1 MRKQAIALEDSGVQS
16 TGLSSISLSLPST
29 YDENIIGKAA
39 STLEDEAVSVSW
51 VKTKHGWDIQW
62 VFTSPAPVKELAK
75 FMSQH
80 SGKVFK
86 ESNFMVADIPDTN
99 WLEQS
104 YLQFPP
110 FEIKDFF
117 IFGSH
122 YDGKPPKGKIPLQI
136 DAATAF
142 GSGEHGTTRGCLEA
156 LLYLYTEGL
165 KPKSILDMGAGSGIL
180 GIAAYKL
187 WKKPV
192 LAVDIDKEATR
203 VACHH
208 RRINS
213 VPSGDAGMVCATGD
227 GYAARRVKTAKKGFD
242 LIIANILAGPL
253 VIMAEDL
260 SKNLAKN
267 GITILSGLLVE
278 QEKEVLKAHQTAG
291 LSVIKRIT
299 HGEWRTLILSKKS
312 V

>member
-1 MRKQAIALEDSGVQS
+1 MKKQAEAIESTDVQS
-16 TGLSSISLSLPST
+16 TGLSSVSLSLPSSLNE
-29 YDENIIGKAA
+29 DVIGKAA
-39 STLEDEAVSVSW
+39 SSLEDDAVSISW
-51 VKTKHGWDIQW
+51 VKTKYGWDVQW
-62 VFTSPAPVKELAK
+62 VFVSPAPLKDLAK
-75 FMSQH
+75 LMSKH
-80 SGKVFK
+80 SGQVFK
-86 ESNFMVADIPDTN
+86 ESSFTVEDIPETN

-104 YLQFPP
+104 YRAFPP
-110 FEIKDFF
+110 FEIENFF

-122 YDGKPPKGKIPLQI
+122 YDSKTPKGKIPLQI

-156 LLYLYTEGL
+156 LLYLHKDGF
-165 KPKSILDMGAGSGIL
+165 KPKTILDMGAGSGIL

-208 RRINS
+208 RKINN
-213 VPSGDAGMVCATGD
+213 VPSGETGMTCATGD
-227 GYAARRVKTAKKGFD
+227 GYAARRVKAETKGYP

-253 VIMAEDL
+253 VIMAPDL

-267 GITILSGLLVE
+267 GIAILSGLLVE
-278 QEKEVLKAHQTAG
+278 QEAEVLGAHKAAG
-291 LSVIKRIT
+291 LKIVKRIT
-299 HGEWRTLILSKKS
+299 HGEWRTLILSKDI
-312 V
+312 

>member
-1 MRKQAIALEDSGVQS
+1 MKKQATPIEETGVQS
-16 TGLSSISLSLPST
+16 TGLSSVCLSVPSS

-39 STLEDEAVSVSW
+39 SSLEDEAVSVSW
-51 VKTKHGWDIQW
+51 VKTNAGWDIQW
-62 VFTSPAPVKELAK
+62 VFQSPAPTKELAQLISK
-75 FMSQH
+75 H
-80 SGKVFK
+80 SGDKYK
-86 ESNFMVADIPDTN
+86 ETDFVIEDIPETN
-99 WLEQS
+99 WLEAS

-122 YDGKPPKGKIPLQI
+122 YDGKTPKGKIPLQI

-156 LLYLYTEGL
+156 LLHLYAEGL

-208 RRINS
+208 RKIND
-213 VPSGDAGMVCATGD
+213 VPSGDKGMTCATGD
-227 GYAARRVKTAKKGFD
+227 GYAARRVKANAKGFD

-260 SKNLAKN
+260 SKNLSKN

-278 QEKEVLKAHQTAG
+278 QEKEVLKAHQQFG
-291 LSVIKRIT
+291 LKIDRRIT
-299 HGEWRTLILSKKS
+299 HGEWRTLILSKS
-312 V
+312 